1 MKIRLLLLTF
11 TVVSFFGVY
20 AQTPGIPYQ
29 AVLLDKDAS
38 GVELPGMDDNSSY
51 LMSNTLVS
59 LRFSIHDADGKEFE
73 EIHQSVMVDQYG
85 MINVVVGR
93 GTPTF
98 NYFDDMDWNGE
109 EKWLDVDIDFDNGSN
124 FENLDY
130 LPLHRLPSPGAQTI
144 SLLGDSIILSGG
156 SGISL
161 TQLLANAG
169 TDDQQLSLV
178 GTVLYLQDGGS
189 IDLTQL
195 ATDTTF
201 SNTLIYNNP
210 TFVTNLA
217 ADSAFINTL
226 TTDSVFLSTLDLV
239 DNDNQNLTSFTL
251 SGTELEVDIEDGD
264 SVKVDL
270 IGLAN
275 DSSFVTTLAQDTVF
289 SNNLATDSSFVTTL
303 AQDSVFSTT
312 LAQDSIFVNT
322 LAQDSVF
329 ISALDS
335 VDNDNQNLTSFTL
348 SGTEL
353 EVDIEDGDSVKVD
366 LIGLANDSSFVTTLA
381 QDTVFSNTLATDST
395 FVTTLAQDSIFV
407 NTLAQD
413 SVFISALDSIDDD
426 NQNLTSFTLSGT
438 ELEVDIEDGDSVKV
452 DLIGLATD
460 SSFVNALTADSLFID
475 NLANDSILLQ
485 TFTDDRQ
492 EILIL
497 ANNAQNQFNT
507 PQQIDDINKID
518 VYRNGVKV
526 GFTMFNV
533 NTIQVETGAVCY
545 QGDEIRIVQFF

>member
-289 SNNLATDSSFVTTL
+289 SN
-303 AQDSVFSTT
+303 
-312 LAQDSIFVNT
+312 
-322 LAQDSVF
+322 
-329 ISALDS
+329 
-335 VDNDNQNLTSFTL
+335 
-348 SGTEL
+348 
-353 EVDIEDGDSVKVD
+353 
-366 LIGLANDSSFVTTLA
+366 
-381 QDTVFSNTLATDST
+381 TLATDST

-426 NQNLTSFTLSGT
+426 NQNLTFFTLSGT

>member
-11 TVVSFFGVY
+11 TVFSFYGVY

-201 SNTLIYNNP
+201 SNTLINNNP
-210 TFVTNLA
+210 TFVTTLA
-217 ADSAFINTL
+217 QDSIFSTSLA
-226 TTDSVFLSTLDLV
+226 TDSTFVNALTSDSLFIANLDSLE
-239 DNDNQNLTSFTL
+239 DNQNLTSFTL

-270 IGLAN
+270 I
-275 DSSFVTTLAQDTVF
+275 D
-289 SNNLATDSSFVTTL
+289 
-303 AQDSVFSTT
+303 
-312 LAQDSIFVNT
+312 
-322 LAQDSVF
+322 
-329 ISALDS
+329 
-335 VDNDNQNLTSFTL
+335 
-348 SGTEL
+348 
-353 EVDIEDGDSVKVD
+353 
-366 LIGLANDSSFVTTLA
+366 
-381 QDTVFSNTLATDST
+381 
-395 FVTTLAQDSIFV
+395 
-407 NTLAQD
+407 
-413 SVFISALDSIDDD
+413 
-426 NQNLTSFTLSGT
+426 
-438 ELEVDIEDGDSVKV
+438 
-452 DLIGLATD
+452 LATD
-460 SSFVNALTADSLFID
+460 SSFVNAITGDSLFIN
-475 NLANDSILLQ
+475 NLVNDSILSQ
-485 TFTDDRQ
+485 TFDTDRQ

-533 NTIQVETGAVCY
+533 NTIQVEAGAVCY